1 MRVIHVDKDAIAELT
16 GPAGGLA
23 LLIYWCGDQPV
34 GQAELP
40 FDGEGRL
47 PAGDVAASCPVA
59 GPPSQPA
66 RQAVPQSSIVICT
79 RDRPDDLERCLASL
93 GSQSRQPNEVIVV
106 DNASRDDRT
115 RMVAAAAGVTYI
127 REDRPGLDF
136 ARNAGAR
143 VARHAIVAYT
153 DDDVVLHPSW
163 LERLVDAF
171 DDADV
176 MAVTGLVLPAE
187 LETEAQQIFERHW
200 GFGRGYQRIDFGP
213 DFFKRTRA
221 TGCPAWEVGAGASMA
236 FRREAFERVGYFD
249 ERLDAGAAGCSGD
262 SEFWYRLLAAGWRCR
277 YEPTAVAY
285 HYHRRTIEALARQ
298 IRAYMRGH
306 VTALFIQHERTRE
319 RGNLRRIWRVMPRYY
334 AARIYRRLRDG
345 RGPHNRFLMEEI
357 QGALGGIVYYYRALR
372 PPPH

>member
-1 MRVIHVDKDAIAELT
+1 M
-16 GPAGGLA
+16 
-23 LLIYWCGDQPV
+23 
-34 GQAELP
+34 
-40 FDGEGRL
+40 
-47 PAGDVAASCPVA
+47 
-59 GPPSQPA
+59 QPA
-66 RQAVPQSSIVICT
+66 RQAVPQSSSIVICT

-93 GSQSRQPNEVIVV
+93 GSQSRQPDEVIVV

-143 VARHAIVAYT
+143 AARHAIVAYT
-153 DDDVVLHPSW
+153 DDDVVLHPLW

-200 GFGRGYQRIDFGP
+200 SFGRGYPAHRLRPRLFRTHPRQSAVPHGRSAPAQAWRSGLRRSSASAISMSVSTPAQR
-213 DFFKRTRA
+213 
-221 TGCPAWEVGAGASMA
+221 
-236 FRREAFERVGYFD
+236 
-249 ERLDAGAAGCSGD
+249 GCSGD

-277 YEPTAVAY
+277 YEPTSVAY
-285 HYHRRTIEALARQ
+285 HYHRRTVEALARQ

-306 VTALFIQHERTRE
+306 VTALFIQYERTRE

-334 AARIYRRLRDG
+334 AGRTLPAAAGRART
-345 RGPHNRFLMEEI
+345 
-357 QGALGGIVYYYRALR
+357 A
-372 PPPH
+372 